1 MILRI
6 IPRKERAR
14 NIIVNNLHY
23 LADKSVWCKC
33 RTCPHGI
40 GAEECQKCDEW
51 WWERARLFIS
61 DTVIHRLRRQ
71 NYTPAKLEEL
81 GHVATHAGVEF
92 CKKNTGASIKD
103 ISIAKK
109 IYVETRSL
117 LESCDKSEEI

>member
-1 MILRI
+1 MMLRT

-23 LADKSVWCKC
+23 LAEKSVWCKC

-40 GAEECQKCDEW
+40 GTEECQKCDEW
-51 WWERARLFIS
+51 WWERARLFFS
-61 DTVIHRLRRQ
+61 DTVIHRLRRL
-71 NYTPAKLEEL
+71 YTPAKLEEL
-81 GHVATHAGVEF
+81 GHVAAQAGVKF
-92 CKKNTGASIKD
+92 CKKNTGASIND

-109 IYVETRSL
+109 IYVETRRL

>member
-1 MILRI
+1 MLRT

-14 NIIVNNLHY
+14 NIIVYNLHY
-23 LADKSVWCKC
+23 MEEKSVRCKC

-40 GAEECQKCDEW
+40 GMEECQKCDEW

-71 NYTPAKLEEL
+71 NYTAAKLEEM
-81 GHVATHAGVEF
+81 GHVAAHAGVKF
-92 CKKNTGASIKD
+92 CKKNMGASIND
-103 ISIAKK
+103 ILIAKN
-109 IYVETRSL
+109 IYEETRRL